1 VYVITVNTVCL
12 CHEGKILL
20 ISWFLSTYVHL
31 WLSVLA
37 GVCLVKNYNG
47 VQCGSEAGS
56 TAQALSLFVVL
67 HS

>member
-1 VYVITVNTVCL
+1 
-12 CHEGKILL
+12 
-20 ISWFLSTYVHL
+20 VHL